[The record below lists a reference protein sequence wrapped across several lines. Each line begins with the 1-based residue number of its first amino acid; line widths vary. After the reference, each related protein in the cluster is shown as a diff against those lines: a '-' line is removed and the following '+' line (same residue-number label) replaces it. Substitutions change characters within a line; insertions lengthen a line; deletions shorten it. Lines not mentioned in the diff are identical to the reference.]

1 MELGEFYQ
9 FFQVQE
15 YGRGAWKSLRTKESA
30 RRAFLLWIF
39 RAGGL
44 FPLSGRRVE
53 KLPMV
58 MYGYLSDRQCGT
70 MTRQLPGNEQDE
82 FY

>member
-1 MELGEFYQ
+1 MKMFVEPEHSLN
-9 FFQVQE
+9 
-15 YGRGAWKSLRTKESA
+15 GRPSAVATCSSTRT
-30 RRAFLLWIF
+30 L
-39 RAGGL
+39 
-44 FPLSGRRVE
+44 V
-53 KLPMV
+53 V

>member
-1 MELGEFYQ
+1 MEEP
-9 FFQVQE
+9 E
-15 YGRGAWKSLRTKESA
+15 NESVCP
-30 RRAFLLWIF
+30 
-39 RAGGL
+39 AGVPAL
-44 FPLSGRRVE
+44 DFPGRRIISVIRQQDV